1 LFLLKHQYPWAKANM
16 AIDVRN
22 IYWGDCF
29 ALSIGILSPTEF
41 RSPADLSRGFSRFI
55 AGFHPIYRGVFL
67 SPTEFNCPMDLSQGK
82 FGLYVL
88 LSPTD
93 FCSPA
98 DLSRG
103 IDVRNIYWDDN
114 FSLSF
119 GILSP
124 MEFRSHMDS
133 ITIILFN
140 IDFSNY

>member
-1 LFLLKHQYPWAKANM
+1 MSETFIGMIVLHCRLEFCRQRNLTHQYPWAKANM
-16 AIDVRN
+16 AIDVRA
-22 IYWGDCF
+22 IYWDEYF
-29 ALSIGILSPTEF
+29 SLSFE
-41 RSPADLSRGFSRFI
+41 
-55 AGFHPIYRGVFL
+55 FL

>member
-1 LFLLKHQYPWAKANM
+1 MSETFIGMIVLHCRLEFCRQRNLTHQYPWAKANM

-22 IYWGDCF
+22 ICWGDCF
-29 ALSIGILSPTEF
+29 SLLIGL
-41 RSPADLSRGFSRFI
+41 
-55 AGFHPIYRGVFL
+55 L

-103 IDVRNIYWDDN
+103 FSRFIAGFHPIYRGV
-114 FSLSF
+114 F
-119 GILSP
+119 LSP
-124 MEFRSHMDS
+124 
-133 ITIILFN
+133 TKFN
-140 IDFSNY
+140 CPVDLSRGNHGFIHGKM